1 MAEDRE
7 KVKALL
13 TEAITV
19 LCKNGLQYISEF
31 TVEGLLGITLD
42 QEEVFL
48 ININERIKSETAS
61 AGTVKSAGISTGAAV
76 TKGPAGRAPV
86 KPRKR
91 PASQPSQASTEPV
104 AKKDRAD
111 EPVIDLDDDSTG
123 ILHAHMS
130 VRPLLQSKVIKR
142 LQEPFFYDSYFIF

>member
-61 AGTVKSAGISTGAAV
+61 SGAAKSGGISPGAAV

-91 PASQPSQASTEPV
+91 PASQPVQAVAEPV
-104 AKKDRAD
+104 AKKDRA
-111 EPVIDLDDDSTG
+111 EPVIDLDDDSG
-123 ILHAHMS
+123 G
-130 VRPLLQSKVIKR
+130 K
-142 LQEPFFYDSYFIF
+142 